1 MRTAIVGT
9 LHPVSPPPAL
19 PKLEREV
26 MERIWE
32 LGRVS
37 ARAVLEVVNDD
48 PSRSPRAYTTVLTIM
63 QRLEAKG
70 LLERT
75 RGPRSDFYAPVI
87 SRDQYVRARADAEVD
102 EIIAEYGE
110 LALVQF
116 ARHAA
121 ALDPQRREALRR
133 LAEG

>member
-1 MRTAIVGT
+1 MSDA
-9 LHPVSPPPAL
+9 PPAL

-26 MERIWE
+26 MERMWE

-37 ARAVLEVVNDD
+37 ARTVLEALNED
-48 PSRSPRAYTTVLTIM
+48 PARSPRAYTTVLTII
-63 QRLEAKG
+63 QRLEARG

-75 RGPRSDFYAPVI
+75 RGPRFDLYEPAI
-87 SRDQYVRARADAEVD
+87 GRDDYLRARADAEVD

-121 ALDPQRREALRR
+121 ALDPQRRKELRR
-133 LAEG
+133 LAEE

>member
-1 MRTAIVGT
+1 MAK
-9 LHPVSPPPAL
+9 PPPAL
-19 PKLEREV
+19 GKLEREV
-26 MERIWE
+26 MERIWQ

-37 ARAVLEVVNDD
+37 ARAVLEAVNED

-70 LLERT
+70 LLDRT
-75 RGPRSDFYAPVI
+75 RGPRFDLYAPAI
-87 SRDQYVRARADAEVD
+87 GRAEYLRARADAEVD
-102 EIIAEYGE
+102 EIVAEYGE

-121 ALDPQRREALRR
+121 ALDPERREALRR
-133 LAEG
+133 LAEE

>member
-1 MRTAIVGT
+1 MTDA
-9 LHPVSPPPAL
+9 PPAL

-26 MERIWE
+26 MERMWG

-37 ARAVLEVVNDD
+37 ARTVLEVVNDD
-48 PSRSPRAYTTVLTIM
+48 PSHSPRAYTTVLTIM
-63 QRLEAKG
+63 QRLETKG

-75 RGPRSDFYAPVI
+75 RGPRFDLYAPAM
-87 SRDQYVRARADAEVD
+87 SREEYLRARADAEVD

-121 ALDPQRREALRR
+121 ALDPQRREQLQR
-133 LAEG
+133 LAER

>member
-1 MRTAIVGT
+1 MP
-9 LHPVSPPPAL
+9 HPPPAL
-19 PKLEREV
+19 PSLEREV
-26 MERIWE
+26 MERIWA
-32 LGRVS
+32 LGQVS
-37 ARAVLEVVNDD
+37 ARAVLEAVNDD

-75 RGPRSDFYAPVI
+75 RGPRFDLYAPVM
-87 SRDQYVRARADAEVD
+87 SRAEYRRARADAEVD
-102 EIIAEYGE
+102 EIVAEYGE

-121 ALDPQRREALRR
+121 ALDRERREALRR
-133 LAEG
+133 LAGE

>member
-1 MRTAIVGT
+1 MPDV
-9 LHPVSPPPAL
+9 PPAL
-19 PKLEREV
+19 PRLEREV
-26 MERIWE
+26 MERMWE
-32 LGRVS
+32 LGQTP
-37 ARAVLEVVNDD
+37 ARAVVEAINDD

-75 RGPRSDFYAPVI
+75 RGQRYDVYAPAI
-87 SRDQYVRARADAEVD
+87 GRAEYLRARADAEVD

-121 ALDPQRREALRR
+121 ALDPRRREELRR
-133 LAEG
+133 LAGG

>member
-1 MRTAIVGT
+1 MPDV
-9 LHPVSPPPAL
+9 PPAL

-26 MERIWE
+26 MERLWE
-32 LGRVS
+32 LERAS
-37 ARAVLEVVNDD
+37 ARAVLEALNDD
-48 PSRSPRAYTTVLTIM
+48 PSHSPRAYTTVLTIM
-63 QRLEAKG
+63 QRLEGKG

-75 RGPRSDFYAPVI
+75 RGPRFDVYAPVM
-87 SRDQYVRARADAEVD
+87 SRVAYLRARADAEVD

-121 ALDPQRREALRR
+121 ALDAKRREELRR
-133 LAEG
+133 LAGG

>member
-1 MRTAIVGT
+1 MSAA
-9 LHPVSPPPAL
+9 PPAL

-26 MERIWE
+26 MEHMWE

-37 ARAVLEVVNDD
+37 ARAVLEAVNED

-63 QRLEAKG
+63 QRLEGKG

-75 RGPRSDFYAPVI
+75 RGPRFDLYAPVMG
-87 SRDQYVRARADAEVD
+87 RDEYLRARADAEVD
-102 EIIAEYGE
+102 EIVAEYGE

-121 ALDPQRREALRR
+121 ALDPERREELRR
-133 LAEG
+133 LAGG